1 MDDLTKILF
10 SVVIIML
17 FIQMGLTIAYNW
29 DKESMRNK
37 RLEKI
42 VTRFGAL
49 TMGAI
54 GISVL
59 IWLITFIWSH

>member
-10 SVVIIML
+10 SVVLIML

>member
-1 MDDLTKILF
+1 MNELTKILF
-10 SVVIIML
+10 SVVLIML

>member
-10 SVVIIML
+10 SVVLIMP

-29 DKESMRNK
+29 DEESMGNK
-37 RLEKI
+37 KLEKI

-49 TMGAI
+49 TLGAI
-54 GISVL
+54 GISVI
-59 IWLITFIWSH
+59 IWLMTFIWSD

>member
-1 MDDLTKILF
+1 MNDLTKILF
-10 SVVIIML
+10 SVVLIML

-49 TMGAI
+49 TIGAI

>member
-1 MDDLTKILF
+1 MDNLTKILF
-10 SVVIIML
+10 SVVLIML

-29 DKESMRNK
+29 DEKSMRNK

-49 TMGAI
+49 TLGAI
-54 GISVL
+54 GASAL
-59 IWLITFIWSH
+59 IWLIAFIWSN

>member
-1 MDDLTKILF
+1 
-10 SVVIIML
+10 ML
-17 FIQMGLTIAYNW
+17 FIQMGLTITYNW
-29 DKESMRNK
+29 DEESMSNK
-37 RLEKI
+37 KLEKI

>member
-17 FIQMGLTIAYNW
+17 FIQMGLAIAYNW
-29 DKESMRNK
+29 DEEYMRNK
-37 RLEKI
+37 KLEKI

-54 GISVL
+54 GIYVL
-59 IWLITFIWSH
+59 IWLITFICT

>member
-1 MDDLTKILF
+1 MDDLTKTLF
-10 SVVIIML
+10 PVVIMMP
-17 FIQMGLTIAYNW
+17 FIQTGLAIAYNW
-29 DKESMRNK
+29 DEESMKNK
-37 RLEKI
+37 KPEKT

-59 IWLITFIWSH
+59 IWLITFIWSD

>member
-1 MDDLTKILF
+1 
-10 SVVIIML
+10 
-17 FIQMGLTIAYNW
+17 MGLTIAYNW

>member
-10 SVVIIML
+10 SVVLIML

-29 DKESMRNK
+29 DEESMRNK
-37 RLEKI
+37 KLEKI

-49 TMGAI
+49 TLGAI
-54 GISVL
+54 GISVI
-59 IWLITFIWSH
+59 IWLITFIWSD

>member
-10 SVVIIML
+10 SVVLIML

-49 TMGAI
+49 TLGAI

>member
-1 MDDLTKILF
+1 MNDLTKILF
-10 SVVIIML
+10 SVVLIML